1 MPSFHSEKVAVV
13 TGSSRGIGKA
23 IALRLASDGANVVVC
38 ARSERSTEKLPGSIV
53 ETADAI
59 LTLGR
64 RALAIRMDVTNDRE
78 VEAMV
83 HAVMNEFGRVDILIN
98 NAALAGLAGP
108 GRPFLESDPQLLDR
122 FYRTNV
128 RAPYLIS
135 SRIGAAMANA
145 GGGAIVNVS
154 SRMGRLPAKTPMPRR
169 AAGEVNMGYGIS
181 KAALDRFS
189 AAIAEELFGYKI
201 AVIGVYP
208 GLTKLERLAGH
219 TQLDL
224 SGAESPEVTAKAVSF
239 LCRDPMRHTG
249 QFFISSEVVRQ
260 NEL

>member
-1 MPSFHSEKVAVV
+1 LPFLHSEKVAVV

-23 IALRLASDGANVVVC
+23 IALRLASEGANVAVC
-38 ARSERSTEKLPGSIV
+38 ARSDRSTEKLPGSV
-53 ETADAI
+53 GETAAAI
-59 LTLGR
+59 QSLGR
-64 RALAIRMDVTNDRE
+64 RALAIRMDVTNDQE
-78 VEAMV
+78 IEAMV
-83 HAVMNEFGRVDILIN
+83 QKVVNEFGRVDILVN

-108 GRPFLESDPQLLDR
+108 GKPFLESGPELLDA

-135 SRIGAAMANA
+135 RKIGAVMANG
-145 GGGAIVNVS
+145 GGGAIVNIS
-154 SRMGRLPAKTPMPRR
+154 SRMGRLAGPPPTPRR
-169 AAGEVNMGYGIS
+169 SRGEVNMGYGIS

-189 AAIAEELFGYKI
+189 AAIAEELLQYRI

-208 GLTKLERLAGH
+208 GLTMLERLAGH

-239 LCRDPMRHTG
+239 LCRDPMTHTG
-249 QFFISSEVVRQ
+249 RFFISRDVVQQ
-260 NEL
+260 NGL

>member
-1 MPSFHSEKVAVV
+1 LPSFHSGKVAVV

-23 IALRLASDGANVVVC
+23 IALRLASEGANVAVC
-38 ARSERSTEKLPGSIV
+38 ARSERSTEKLPGSV
-53 ETADAI
+53 GETAAAI
-59 LTLGR
+59 QALGR
-64 RALAIRMDVTNDRE
+64 RALAIRMDVTIDRE

-83 HAVMNEFGRVDILIN
+83 HTVMNEFGRVDILIN

-108 GRPFLESDPQLLDR
+108 GKPFLESDPDLLDS

-135 SRIGAAMANA
+135 SRIGAVMANA
-145 GGGAIVNVS
+145 GGGAIVNIS
-154 SRMGRLPAKTPMPRR
+154 SRMGRLPGPTPTPQRSG
-169 AAGEVNMGYGIS
+169 GEVNMGYGIS

-189 AAIAEELFGYKI
+189 AAIAVELFRFKI
-201 AVIGVYP
+201 AVFGVYP
-208 GLTKLERLAGH
+208 GLTMLERLAGH

-239 LCRDPMRHTG
+239 LCRDPMTHTG
-249 QFFISSEVVRQ
+249 QFFIPREVVRQ
-260 NEL
+260 NGL

>member
-1 MPSFHSEKVAVV
+1 MPNYHLGKVAVV

-23 IALRLASDGANVVVC
+23 IALRLASEGANVVVC
-38 ARSERSTEKLPGSIV
+38 ARSERSTERLPGSV
-53 ETADAI
+53 GETAAAI
-59 LTLGR
+59 KSFGGG
-64 RALAIRMDVTNDRE
+64 ALAIHIDVTNDE
-78 VEAMV
+78 AIEAMIQT
-83 HAVMNEFGRVDILIN
+83 VMKEFGRVDILIN

-108 GRPFLESDPQLLDR
+108 GKPFLRSSPELLDS

-135 SRIGAAMANA
+135 SRIGAEMAKA
-145 GGGAIVNVS
+145 GGGAIVNIS
-154 SRMGRLPAKTPMPRR
+154 SRLGHLPGATPTPRQSG
-169 AAGEVNMGYGIS
+169 GEVNMGYGIS

-189 AAIAEELFGYKI
+189 AAIATELFPYKI

-219 TQLDL
+219 AQLDL

-239 LCRDPMRHTG
+239 LCRDPMTHTG
-249 QFFISSEVVRQ
+249 RFFISREVVRH
-260 NEL
+260 NGL